1 MHMMSLYGEH
11 YSRRMKAF
19 KTDCGNNMF
28 CGIIMSDDIKDIE
41 RIAHIVYDAIFQNQS
56 VAEIDG
62 IVYPI
67 VKTSKS
73 KIRLIEYDGLSYI
86 EQNPHKS
93 SRWAEEARE
102 GHRILWV
109 MQGRRYLA
117 RIRDEKF
124 LDLRKSK
131 ERD

>member
-1 MHMMSLYGEH
+1 MYIANLYREH
-11 YSRRMKAF
+11 TSRTMKAF

-28 CGIIMSDDIKDIE
+28 CGIIMSDDIRNIE
-41 RIAHIVYDAIFQNQS
+41 RIARVIYDAIFQNKS
-56 VAEIDG
+56 AAEIDG
-62 IVYPI
+62 IMYAI

-73 KIRLIEYDGLSYI
+73 KVRLIEYDGLTYI

-117 RIRDEKF
+117 RIRDERF

-131 ERD
+131 